1 VPVRPCCQG
10 FTYRRFELQ
19 SVFRL
24 LSAALALVL
33 GAALSACD
41 KSASQSAPQ
50 MPPPEVNAVAVQP
63 RDIPITLQYVGRTE
77 GVREVEVRSRVGG
90 ILMSWN
96 YTEGSTV
103 KAGQSL
109 FTVDPVPYQTVVAR
123 GEADLASSKARHVQ
137 AQRDIER
144 LKPLLDQGMVS
155 RKAWDDAIAAEEVG
169 AAQVRAAEAALT
181 EAKLNLGYTRVEAPI
196 AGVSGRA
203 LKSEGS
209 LVEAQNTLL
218 TTISQ
223 IDPIRVIFSMSEGE
237 RLRFNEEA
245 SAGRLRLPR
254 DNRFVVT
261 LELADGSRSERP
273 GMVDFSDIRVDAATG
288 TSEFRAVIPNPDHRI
303 RPGQFV
309 RVTLQGAQY
318 PKALAVPQRAVLEA
332 PQGGKIVFT
341 VDDKNLAQPR
351 PVQVGQW
358 AGEDWV
364 ITGGLNAGDRVILDG
379 VMKIRPGAPVAIAKP
394 AAPPPQPQAAAKP

>member
-1 VPVRPCCQG
+1 M
-10 FTYRRFELQ
+10 
-19 SVFRL
+19 
-24 LSAALALVL
+24 LA
-33 GAALSACD
+33 AALSACNQ
-41 KSASQSAPQ
+41 SASQTPPQ
-50 MPPPEVNAVAVQP
+50 MPPPEVNAAAVQP
-63 RDIPITLQYVGRTE
+63 RDIPISLQYVGRTE
-77 GVREVEVRSRVGG
+77 GVRETEVRPRVGG
-90 ILMSWN
+90 ILLRWN

-109 FTVDPVPYQTVVAR
+109 FTIDPVPYQTVVAR
-123 GEADLASSKARHVQ
+123 TEADLASAKARHVQ

-181 EAKLNLGYTRVEAPI
+181 EAKLNLSYTRVEAPI
-196 AGVSGRA
+196 TGVSGRA
-203 LKSEGS
+203 MKSEGS

-245 SAGRLRLPR
+245 SAGRLKLPR
-254 DNRFVVT
+254 DNRFVVS
-261 LELADGSRSERP
+261 LELPDGSRSERA
-273 GMVDFSDIRVDAATG
+273 GVVDFSDIRVDAATG
-288 TSEFRAVIPNPDHRI
+288 TSEFRAVMPNPDQRI

-318 PKALAVPQRAVLEA
+318 PKALAVPQRAVLEG
-332 PQGGKIVFT
+332 PQGKIVLI
-341 VDDKNLAQPR
+341 VDEKGLAQPR

-364 ITGGLNAGDRVILDG
+364 ITSGLNAGDKVILDG
-379 VMKIRPGAPVAIAKP
+379 VMKIKPGAPVTIAAAKP
-394 AAPPPQPQAAAKP
+394 AAPAPAQPQATAKP

>member
-1 VPVRPCCQG
+1 MPFVVR
-10 FTYRRFELQ
+10 
-19 SVFRL
+19 SVFAL
-24 LSAALALVL
+24 LAVVLAASLT
-33 GAALSACD
+33 ACD
-41 KSASQSAPQ
+41 QSASQTPPQ
-50 MPPPEVNAVAVQP
+50 MPPPEVNAIAVQP

-77 GVREVEVRSRVGG
+77 GVREVEVRPRVGG
-90 ILMSWN
+90 ILVAWN

-155 RKAWDDAIAAEEVG
+155 RKAWDDAIASEEVG

-196 AGVSGRA
+196 TGVSSRA
-203 LKSEGS
+203 QKSEGS

-218 TTISQ
+218 MTISQ

-261 LELADGSRSERP
+261 LELPDGSRSERP
-273 GMVDFSDIRVDAATG
+273 GVVDFSDIRVDSATG
-288 TSEFRAVIPNPDHRI
+288 TSEFRAVMPNRDQRI

-318 PKALAVPQRAVLEA
+318 SKALAVPQRAVLEG
-332 PQGGKIVFT
+332 PQGKIVFT

-364 ITGGLNAGDRVILDG
+364 ITSGLNAGDRVILDG
-379 VMKIRPGAPVAIAKP
+379 VMKIRSGGPVTIAQPKP
-394 AAPPPQPQAAAKP
+394 VAPPPQASAKP